1 MCECAYILYH
11 KMVRLLQA
19 IVNKHIATVQKCRKL
34 LSKDGITTQELV
46 IDRLDG
52 LFEGISANIKL
63 QRTVLANIGQTAT
76 IAKNL
81 DQYHFIICSEIP
93 SMHDSNPLKLQLQK
107 YRIAIIASFV
117 KLIPLLRTLN
127 SDKDLQ
133 TWNSFAY
140 ILLTEASETV
150 VKART
155 NQNKVSKPYNNNN
168 VRLKEALDFF
178 DVPENEIDR
187 ELDSMYYAS

>member
-1 MCECAYILYH
+1 MCICRLYH
-11 KMVRLLQA
+11 KMVRLIQV
-19 IVNKHIATVQKCRKL
+19 IVNKHISTVQKCRKL
-34 LSKDGITTQELV
+34 LSKDGITSQELV
-46 IDRLDG
+46 IESLDG
-52 LFEGISANIKL
+52 LFDGITANIKL
-63 QRTVLANIGQTAT
+63 QRTVLANIGHTAT

-81 DQYHFIICSEIP
+81 DQYQFIICTEIP

-117 KLIPLLRTLN
+117 KLVPLLRSLN
-127 SDKDLQ
+127 SDKDLEK
-133 TWNSFAY
+133 WNSFAN

-155 NQNKVSKPYNNNN
+155 IQKEVRKSYSIN

-178 DVPENEIDR
+178 GVPEKEIDH
-187 ELDSMYYAS
+187 ELESMYFAS

>member
-1 MCECAYILYH
+1 ME
-11 KMVRLLQA
+11 RLLQA

-81 DQYHFIICSEIP
+81 DQYQFIICSEIP
-93 SMHDSNPLKLQLQK
+93 SMQDNNPFKLQLQK

-117 KLIPLLRTLN
+117 KLVPLLRTLN

-133 TWNSFAY
+133 KWNSFAY

-155 NQNKVSKPYNNNN
+155 NQKEVTKSYNNNN
-168 VRLKEALDFF
+168 IRLKEALNFF
-178 DVPENEIDR
+178 DVPENEIDH
-187 ELDSMYYAS
+187 ELESMYYDS

>member
-1 MCECAYILYH
+1 VCMCIYRSYH
-11 KMVRLLQA
+11 KMAGLLQA
-19 IVNKHIATVQKCRKL
+19 IVNKHIFTVQKCRKL
-34 LSKDGITTQELV
+34 LSKDGITSQELV

-52 LFEGISANIKL
+52 LFDGITANIKL
-63 QRTVLANIGQTAT
+63 QRTVLANIGHTVT

-81 DQYHFIICSEIP
+81 DQYQFIICSEIP

-117 KLIPLLRTLN
+117 KLVPLLKTLN
-127 SDKDLQ
+127 SDKDLEK
-133 TWNSFAY
+133 WNSFAN

-155 NQNKVSKPYNNNN
+155 NQKEVRKAYSNNI
-168 VRLKEALDFF
+168 RLKEAFDFF
-178 DVPENEIDR
+178 GVPEKEIDH
-187 ELDSMYYAS
+187 ELESMYFAS